1 MFLQPQWIIQAG
13 SVSMGVSSVL
23 RYLKMLVKLGYCTVL
38 KGKRPTTF
46 SSVPT
51 IWQKV
56 WDNVREED
64 EKPLWSSVA
73 FSVKLPTL
81 PPYTEGWII
90 VSDRGIYF
98 SCIFRNRPKF
108 LYRRRTS
115 PCWKWY
121 NFKIVALVS
130 FILEGEEWQ
139 LFLPKKENLFRSRLF
154 AFEAR

>member
-1 MFLQPQWIIQAG
+1 
-13 SVSMGVSSVL
+13 MGVSSGKILQLL
-23 RYLKMLVKLGYCTVL
+23 RYLKMLVKLGCYAVL
-38 KGKRPTTF
+38 KGKRSNTF
-46 SSVPT
+46 SSVPE
-51 IWQKV
+51 IWQKG

-64 EKPLWSSVA
+64 ERPLWSSLA
-73 FSVKLPTL
+73 FSVKLPAL

-108 LYRRRTS
+108 LYRRRVS

-121 NFKIVALVS
+121 NLKAVALVS
-130 FILEGEEWQ
+130 FALEGEEWQ

-154 AFEAR
+154 SFEAK